1 MRGEQQHAASPAAA
15 ADDDPAPDDAAAERT
30 ALLRTPRPGTTPP
43 GSVSGDATR
52 LRSQS
57 AASFS
62 IDGEGGVHEHDAGS
76 SDEEKEEDEDES
88 HGKLPG
94 VDVLGQL
101 SLLGVAFIWG
111 TYTPALRFLYQT
123 PGPPSAAVLTGI
135 RSTIQALTLVL
146 PSLLLGAGRQ
156 PLLPPSIVSCLTQG
170 CALTHTWRGK
180 PR

>member
-1 MRGEQQHAASPAAA
+1 MRGEQQGAASDAAA
-15 ADDDPAPDDAAAERT
+15 TDEDPGPDDDIAERT
-30 ALLRTPRPGTTPP
+30 AFLRTPKLSATPP
-43 GSVSGDATR
+43 ASVSGDAAR
-52 LRSQS
+52 LRSHS

-62 IDGEGGVHEHDAGS
+62 IEGEEVDHGPYAES
-76 SDEEKEEDEDES
+76 LDEDKEQEDPIGS
-88 HGKLPG
+88 KPAG

-146 PSLLLGAGRQ
+146 PSLLLSATPP
-156 PLLPPSIVSCLTQG
+156 PLPHTALLGCL
-170 CALTHTWRGK
+170 LRSHRTHWGTGLVR
-180 PR
+180 P